1 MDCLLRLCSLC
12 VCVVAQAA
20 RGLAHQR
27 AAGGVG
33 TQPGGYFGRRRYE
46 SVTRSFIPTLLP
58 GRFPSEEEEEE
69 EDGVVVSF
77 IPDPIKRRP
86 LSKSVWHR
94 TNRAPPSST
103 VSSASSSSSSYSSA
117 AHSVCRLSERGHCA
131 LIFMAGLSRTML
143 SNHQPPNSPPKNIKY
158 FGKWWSRQTRSEL
171 SIGTPRVSLNSFWFF
186 FSFLF
191 CYEGNKGLNFHR
203 RNMGC
208 RKTCRPSKKK
218 HTQRRKKEERDGNG
232 RDCGSSG
239 LSVSIYIPK
248 EVVSCRHYSLKAFKR
263 EDGKMGRR
271 RRRQSDEIR
280 REEEYMDARILYL
293 FPSNRQV
300 KRKVEDTIWKPRR
313 KKKKQKD
320 HHQSRR
326 VRRCRHHSVALFPT
340 GTKKEEKKVRR
351 RCRRNESDSRGV
363 FFFFVEKEG
372 RKTLLTCC
380 WQLVAQ
386 PATQHTIKGPDAALL
401 LSKKRNRQQK
411 ERERETERPSSSS
424 CPS

>member
-1 MDCLLRLCSLC
+1 
-12 VCVVAQAA
+12 
-20 RGLAHQR
+20 
-27 AAGGVG
+27 
-33 TQPGGYFGRRRYE
+33 
-46 SVTRSFIPTLLP
+46 
-58 GRFPSEEEEEE
+58 
-69 EDGVVVSF
+69 
-77 IPDPIKRRP
+77 
-86 LSKSVWHR
+86 
-94 TNRAPPSST
+94 
-103 VSSASSSSSSYSSA
+103 
-117 AHSVCRLSERGHCA
+117 
-131 LIFMAGLSRTML
+131 ML